1 MGLKIVIGDK
11 ISIYKVINVRNF
23 IILIDSNRLQKFP
36 NLTML
41 PPKT

>member
-23 IILIDSNRLQKFP
+23 IIFIDSVEANHSPRGVRKVS
-36 NLTML
+36 N
-41 PPKT
+41 